1 MKIAAR
7 SRLTALSILSCVAL
21 CGCRSGTTTGEPR
34 PDPMA
39 DRALGGPQ
47 VVVKNSAAG
56 EPINTMCPIGG
67 HEFTKAGHSKDLT
80 RSYNGKT
87 IGFCCSGCTD
97 AFDGMTAEE
106 KTKVLN
112 LALKNEAME

>member
-1 MKIAAR
+1 
-7 SRLTALSILSCVAL
+7 
-21 CGCRSGTTTGEPR
+21 
-34 PDPMA
+34 MA

-47 VVVKNSAAG
+47 VVVKNTAAG